1 MRNAWTVQPEE
12 GGAVNAA
19 GIADRRAGPVGSLCL
34 ELCANDFASESSR
47 LVGPAPPAPPAPPA
61 VRTNSY
67 RHGFPPSL
75 EIVQMIQVIQVIQ
88 MMQLLILL
96 LPIGRG
102 PHRYSIGRR
111 TLPYGSTH
119 PLLLPMRHCTE
130 LAAHLSQPCRD
141 PRLVHHATARYRH
154 SEPGR
159 RTRG

>member
-1 MRNAWTVQPEE
+1 MLPTLLI
-12 GGAVNAA
+12 GGRVLLGRCLWNFARRILQASPAA
-19 GIADRRAGPVGSLCL
+19 S
-34 ELCANDFASESSR
+34 
-47 LVGPAPPAPPAPPA
+47 VGPAPPAPPAPPA
-61 VRTNSY
+61 VRTKGY

-75 EIVQMIQVIQVIQ
+75 EIVQVIQVIQ

-119 PLLLPMRHCTE
+119 PLLLPIRHCAE

-141 PRLVHHATARYRH
+141 PRLVHHATARCRH

>member
-1 MRNAWTVQPEE
+1 MLPALLI
-12 GGAVNAA
+12 GGRALLGRCVWNFARMILQASPAA
-19 GIADRRAGPVGSLCL
+19 SVG
-34 ELCANDFASESSR
+34 
-47 LVGPAPPAPPAPPA
+47 PAPPAPPA

-75 EIVQMIQVIQVIQ
+75 EIVQMIQVIQ

-119 PLLLPMRHCTE
+119 PLLLPIRHCTE